1 MAATPAAEPQTSPL
15 TIPSVL
21 SMLPAV
27 PSALAAS
34 PQASESLITPRLRPQ
49 LAPSEQVSPVAIALS
64 LGGGKE
70 GRIALVLDPAELGR
84 VEVTVERIGDATRVQ
99 VAAERPET
107 LALLARD
114 SSALDRALGGAGIGA
129 EGGRSLGFSLLG
141 GDAGGQAMGGGAQED
156 ARKSG
161 RGWHG
166 PAQDRNGARQDHDM
180 QRRALLGLLD
190 IAI

>member
-1 MAATPAAEPQTSPL
+1 M
-15 TIPSVL
+15 
-21 SMLPAV
+21 
-27 PSALAAS
+27 
-34 PQASESLITPRLRPQ
+34 PR
-49 LAPSEQVSPVAIALS
+49 LAPSEQVSPIAIALS
-64 LGGGKE
+64 LGAGKE

-114 SSALDRALGGAGIGA
+114 GAALDRALGSAGIGA

-141 GDAGGQAMGGGAQED
+141 GDAGGQAMGGGFQGNGQ
-156 ARKSG
+156 KPG

-166 PAQDRNGARQDHDM
+166 PGHGAEGSRQDHDT